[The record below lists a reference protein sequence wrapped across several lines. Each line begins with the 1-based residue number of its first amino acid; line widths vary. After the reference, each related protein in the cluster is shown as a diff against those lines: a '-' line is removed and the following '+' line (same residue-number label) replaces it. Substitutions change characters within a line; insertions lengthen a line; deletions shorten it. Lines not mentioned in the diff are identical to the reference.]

1 MDAGRSRADT
11 VFKAL
16 VLVFASSIVAL
27 TLIFFYELTTG
38 SSYTLGEGFA
48 FITSSTWGGSIG
60 NFYGVLPS
68 IYGSVVTS
76 AIALLIG
83 VPVSLGVA
91 VFLSE
96 LSPFRLRSPVSFIVE
111 LLAAVPSV
119 VYGLWGIFIMV
130 PFLTHHV
137 YPFFQAY
144 LGFLPIFQGYPT
156 GQLPGASILDGGVV
170 LAIMIIPIVSSI
182 SRDAL
187 QAVPDSQ
194 REAAYAL
201 GATRSE
207 AIRISV
213 LSYAR
218 SGILASIFLGL
229 GRAFGETIAVAMV
242 VGDTPRLTSSLF
254 SPGYTLASLIVT
266 QFTEATGAA
275 YISALVEAGL
285 VLLIVVFLTNIAA
298 RYLIGRLTKSRE
310 AASYL

>member
-1 MDAGRSRADT
+1 MGAGRSRADT
-11 VFKAL
+11 IFKAL
-16 VLVFASSIVAL
+16 VFVFASSIVVL

-38 SSYTLGEGFA
+38 SSLIFGEGFA
-48 FITSSTWGGSIG
+48 FILGSKWDPVS
-60 NFYGVLPS
+60 NVYGALPM

-83 VPVSLGVA
+83 VPISLGVA

-96 LSPFRLRSPVSFIVE
+96 LSPRRLRSPVSFIVE

-119 VYGLWGIFIMV
+119 VYGLWGIFILAPM
-130 PFLTHHV
+130 LTHDV
-137 YPFFQAY
+137 YPFLQAH
-144 LGFLPIFQGYPT
+144 LGFLPIFQGYPA
-156 GQLPGASILDGGVV
+156 GELPGASILTAGIV

-187 QAVPDSQ
+187 LAVPDSQ

-242 VGDTPRLTSSLF
+242 VGDTPRISSSLF
-254 SPGYTLASLIVT
+254 SPGYTLASLIANE
-266 QFTEATGAA
+266 FTEATTTV

-298 RYLIGRLTKSRE
+298 RYLIRRLARSRE